1 MISFKEA
8 QNIVSE
14 HTPPRMPA
22 EKIPLTEALG
32 RVLAEDIAAGFD
44 IPPYD
49 NSAMDGYAVCADD
62 TSGATSDHP
71 VTLKVIG
78 ETAAGGKLGA
88 TVAPGSCV
96 RIMTGGCIPPGA
108 DAIVRVE
115 ETEEIVGSRQSAVD
129 GHEEESLVEIKQE
142 VTQNRDIRKKGEDIR
157 CGETV
162 IKHGERIRPAHI
174 GLLASL
180 GKAEAPVVQKPK
192 VGILATGDELL
203 DITAPYNT
211 EKIYSSNNY
220 ALMAQTCD
228 AGAEPVLLG
237 IAGDEQNILKEKI
250 ENGLN
255 CDILVTTG
263 GVSAGKYDIV
273 QDIFCQAGVR
283 ILFNKVAIRPG
294 MPTVF
299 GIAENKP
306 VYGLPGNPVSA
317 MVTYELF
324 VRPVILSML
333 GAASPD
339 REETTAILT
348 EGIKKRAGRFH
359 FLRGVTSFEGKTRRV
374 TTTGNQGSGILSSM
388 GRANCL
394 ILLPDGSK
402 EAGDE
407 VRIMLI

>member
-1 MISFKEA
+1 MLSFEEA
-8 QNIVSE
+8 RKIVFE
-14 HTPPRMPA
+14 HLPSQMAA
-22 EKIPLTEALG
+22 EEIPLTAALG

-49 NSAMDGYAVCADD
+49 NSAMDGYAVCAED
-62 TSGATSDHP
+62 TSGAGDDRP
-71 VTLKVIG
+71 VELKVVG

-88 TVAPGSCV
+88 RVEPGSCV

-129 GHEEESLVEIKQE
+129 GREEESLVKIKQE
-142 VTQNRDIRKKGEDIR
+142 VTQDRDIRKIGEDIR

-162 IKHGERIRPAHI
+162 IKHGVRIRPAHI

-180 GKAEAPVVQKPK
+180 GKKDVPVAQKPK

-203 DITAPYNT
+203 DITAPHDPK
-211 EKIYSSNNY
+211 KIYSSNNY
-220 ALMAQTCD
+220 ALMAQTYH

-237 IAGDEQNILKEKI
+237 IAGDEQDSLREKI
-250 ENGLN
+250 EDGLK

-273 QDIFCQAGVR
+273 QDIFAQAGVR

-306 VYGLPGNPVSA
+306 IYGLPGNPVSA

-333 GAASPD
+333 GVASPD
-339 REETTAILT
+339 REETTAVLT
-348 EGIKKRAGRFH
+348 EGIRKKAGRFH
-359 FLRGVTSFEGKTRRV
+359 FLRGVFDGNSRQVK
-374 TTTGNQGSGILSSM
+374 TTGSQGSGILSSM

-394 ILLPDGSK
+394 ILLPDGPK

-407 VRIMLI
+407 VRIMLL

>member
-1 MISFKEA
+1 MISFDKA
-8 QNIVSE
+8 RQIVFE
-14 HTPPRMPA
+14 HLPSQMAA
-22 EKIPLTEALG
+22 EEIPLTEALG

-49 NSAMDGYAVCADD
+49 NSAMDGYAVCAGD
-62 TSGATSDHP
+62 TSGASSDHP

-88 TVAPGSCV
+88 TVEPGSCV

-115 ETEEIVGSRQSAVD
+115 ETEEIQNRVKIK
-129 GHEEESLVEIKQE
+129 EEVAA
-142 VTQNRDIRKKGEDIR
+142 NRDIRRKGEDLRDGQKIL
-157 CGETV
+157 
-162 IKHGERIRPAHI
+162 KQGERLRPAHI

-180 GKAEAPVVQKPK
+180 GKDRVQLRRKPK

-203 DITAPYNT
+203 DITAPHDP

-220 ALMAQTCD
+220 ALMAQTLD

-237 IAGDEQNILKEKI
+237 IAGDEQNILREKI
-250 ENGLN
+250 EDGLN

-273 QDIFCQAGVR
+273 QDIFAQAGVR
-283 ILFNKVAIRPG
+283 ILFSKVAIRPG

-299 GIAENKP
+299 GVAENKP

-333 GAASPD
+333 GVASQK
-339 REETTAILT
+339 REETTAVLS
-348 EGIKKRAGRFH
+348 EGLNKKPGRFH

-374 TTTGNQGSGILSSM
+374 TTTGSQGSGILSSR

-394 ILLPDGSK
+394 ILLPDGPK

-407 VRIMLI
+407 VRIMLL